1 MSLQQRAVLTR
12 ELNELHENILRMGSM
27 VDAAIEKAMTA
38 LDNRDVALAHEV
50 VVGDESVNQL
60 RYQIEE
66 DALRILA
73 TQQPMARDLR
83 NVIAGIH
90 FAVELER
97 IGDHAAGVARLVERL
112 ENEDELDTL
121 YKLPKMANRA
131 RSMVQISVQ
140 AYVEESV
147 DLAHSVMSKDDKI
160 DKQYRKLYRGALQQM
175 QDTDYIRRA
184 TFLLWIG
191 HNLERIGDRAL
202 NLAERVIFMV
212 TSEFVENLDDMDD
225 IDDFL
230 DEEEGSPETP

>member
-27 VDAAIEKAMTA
+27 VDTSIEKAMIA
-38 LDNRDVALAHEV
+38 LDTRDIALAREIV
-50 VVGDESVNQL
+50 ASDESINHL
-60 RYQIEE
+60 RFQIEE
-66 DALRILA
+66 DALRTLA

-97 IGDHAAGVARLVERL
+97 IGDHAAGIARLVERL
-112 ENEDELDTL
+112 EGEEAFDTL
-121 YKLPKMANRA
+121 FKLPKMAKRA
-131 RSMVQISVQ
+131 RDMVQTSVQ
-140 AYVEESV
+140 AYVEENV
-147 DLAHSVMSKDDKI
+147 DLAYTVMSKDDKI
-160 DKQYRKLYRGALQQM
+160 DKQYRKLYRGALAQM
-175 QDTDYIRRA
+175 QDTEYIRRA

-212 TSEFVENLDDMDD
+212 TSEFVENLDDIDD

-230 DEEEGSPETP
+230 NSEDTID

>member
-12 ELNELHENILRMGSM
+12 ELTEMHENILRMGSM
-27 VDAAIEKAMTA
+27 VDTAIEKAMIA
-38 LDNRDVALAHEV
+38 LDTRDIALAREV
-50 VVGDESVNQL
+50 VMGDESVNQL
-60 RYQIEE
+60 RFQIEE

-97 IGDHAAGVARLVERL
+97 IGDHAAGIARLVERL
-112 ENEDELDTL
+112 EGEEEIDTL
-121 YKLPKMANRA
+121 FKLPKMAKRA
-131 RSMVQISVQ
+131 RGMVQTSVQ
-140 AYVEESV
+140 AYIEESAE
-147 DLAHSVMSKDDKI
+147 LARKVFTKDDKI
-160 DKQYRKLYRGALQQM
+160 DKQYRKLYRGALDQM
-175 QDTDYIRRA
+175 QDIDYIRRA

-212 TSEFVENLDDMDD
+212 TSEFVENLEDMDD

-230 DEEEGSPETP
+230 NLGNTTDSS